1 MTHASLYTDGKL
13 SKGRIGTAKNIGAT
27 SGPKHGPGGVSA
39 ARGAR
44 GQNRAKTRQPT
55 ATPAQ
60 RLGVGWHHA
69 ARVGWGRGGLGDLPQ
84 AVGRGCGC
92 AAWHTGVET
101 VEKRSKI

>member
-1 MTHASLYTDGKL
+1 MTHAPLYTDGKL
-13 SKGRIGTAKNIGAT
+13 SKGRIGRAKNIGAT
-27 SGPKHGPGGVSA
+27 SGPKHVPEGLFA

-44 GQNRAKTRQPT
+44 GRNSAKTGQSV

-60 RLGVGWHHA
+60 WLGVGWHHA
-69 ARVGWGRGGLGDLPQ
+69 ARVGWGRGGLGDRPQ
-84 AVGRGCGC
+84 AVGRGCGR

>member
-13 SKGRIGTAKNIGAT
+13 SEGQIGTAKNIGAT
-27 SGPKHGPGGVSA
+27 SGPKHCSGGVSA

-44 GQNRAKTRQPT
+44 GRNRAKTGQPT

-60 RLGVGWHHA
+60 WLGVGWHHA

-84 AVGRGCGC
+84 AVGRGCGRV
-92 AAWHTGVET
+92 ARRTGVET

>member
-1 MTHASLYTDGKL
+1 MTHASLYTDGKP
-13 SKGRIGTAKNIGAT
+13 SEGRVRIAKNIGET
-27 SGPKHGPGGVSA
+27 SGPKHDPGGVFA

-44 GQNRAKTRQPT
+44 GRNSAKTGQPT

-60 RLGVGWHHA
+60 WLGVGRHHA

-84 AVGRGCGC
+84 AVGRGCGRATRC
-92 AAWHTGVET
+92 TGVET